1 MAITGQDLVVLFK
14 KRPLP
19 ICCGILSVLLLAGT
33 YYRNARTTELEGQ
46 LKQNEEEGKRLINNV
61 RFGANLPEHY
71 ESLVAQTKQLESRL
85 VRVNNLALNLQYF
98 YRIITESGVTRLD
111 ARQTGVAPSP
121 PRGPKPLYPPVGFTV
136 SVKGDYRQIMDFVG
150 RVESGAHFYRWNS
163 CSISRGATEGGAGRA
178 GALTLSLNLDL
189 LGWP

>member
-1 MAITGQDLVVLFK
+1 MALSGQDLLVLFK

-19 ICCGILSVLLLAGT
+19 ISCGILSVLLVAGI
-33 YYRNARTTELEGQ
+33 YFRNSRITELEGQ

-61 RFGANLPEHY
+61 RFGANLLEQY

-85 VRVNNLALNLQYF
+85 VRANDLALNLQYF

-111 ARQTGVAPSP
+111 TRQTGVAPAS
-121 PRGPKPLYPPVGFTV
+121 PRGPKPLYSPVGFVV
-136 SVKGDYRQIMDFVG
+136 SVKGDYRQIIDLVG
-150 RVESGAHFYRWNS
+150 RVESGAHFYRMNS
-163 CSISRGATEGGAGRA
+163 CSISRGAAEA